1 MMKFRNSPSRK
12 QLHGQTSTKPIKGII
27 LFFQD
32 YIYFTE
38 DKQGIIQFLLQMVA
52 YSLNL
57 KNFSFV

>member
-1 MMKFRNSPSRK
+1 MMKFINSPSRK

-52 YSLNL
+52 YSLNQ
-57 KNFSFV
+57 KTSH